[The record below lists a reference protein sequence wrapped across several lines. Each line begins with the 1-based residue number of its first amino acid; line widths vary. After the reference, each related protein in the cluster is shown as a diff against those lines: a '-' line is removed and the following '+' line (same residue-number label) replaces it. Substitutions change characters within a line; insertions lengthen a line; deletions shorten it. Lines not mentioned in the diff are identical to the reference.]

1 LEARAAAA
9 GVAEP
14 RLLKDPRNAP
24 RAVRVMDLA
33 TRRLS
38 EDPDPKSDEHQT
50 LKQGLSYCW
59 SVVAAAYP
67 EETKPAMEV
76 WFTFANKDVRQVM
89 KENLKKNRLAKAEP
103 EWAAAWR
110 RRLERENS

>member
-1 LEARAAAA
+1 
-9 GVAEP
+9 
-14 RLLKDPRNAP
+14 
-24 RAVRVMDLA
+24 MDLA

-38 EDPDPKSDEHQT
+38 EDPDPKSDEHRT

-67 EETKPAMEV
+67 EETKPAMEA
-76 WFTFANKDVRQVM
+76 WLASANKDVRQVM

-103 EWAAAWR
+103 EWTSSW
-110 RRLERENS
+110 LKSLG